1 MKKVEKILIG
11 QDKTYLSEAIT
22 KLPSNCIFYNQ
33 SAKTFTYRGNR
44 VKDAGFELGELV
56 IYEEYVGVIYDYLI
70 NEREFIDGKKEKE
83 LN

>member
-22 KLPSNCIFYNQ
+22 KLPSNCIFD
-33 SAKTFTYRGNR
+33 KG
-44 VKDAGFELGELV
+44 K
-56 IYEEYVGVIYDYLI
+56 VGCGIYDYLI